1 MFKDETDFVCR
12 FRFYT
17 VTRRFP
23 GLQARDF
30 ILSFCYLPAAGVFPE
45 IKVST
50 NVNMSDVSRLH
61 VLHIEDDSIDA
72 LAFERILGHI
82 YHYDF
87 LLTQVPSLDQALDEL
102 ANTNFDI
109 AFLDLSLP
117 DAAGLQSIR
126 TLQQNAPE
134 LPIVILSGSK
144 DPEIT
149 LQAVECGAQDY
160 LVKGEIDESL
170 IVRTVRYALDRKR
183 MELKL
188 AYLSQYDPLTGLANR
203 GLFYDRLRQAMLRA
217 ERRKHTIALLFVDLD
232 FFKSI
237 NDDHGHHIG
246 DLLLKEVAERLQA
259 NVRKEDTVARM
270 GGDEFTIILEEIQD
284 QTAISGI
291 ADKLLQSLSN
301 PYALNGHTIS
311 ITASVGIM
319 PYSGQGGMT
328 PEDLLK
334 SSDAAMYKVKNSG
347 RNHYYFVDQAELMLP
362 ESAKLRDALP
372 TALER
377 GEFFLVYQPQVDVKR
392 RTIVGAEAL
401 LRWRHPELGV
411 INPQAFIPLLEET
424 NRIHTVGEWVLR
436 NACHQWRIW
445 QRRRVVPESALLSVN
460 LSPCQMREGDLAAL
474 IKAQLN
480 ETGLIA
486 SQLVFEVTESAL
498 LRRDEFSR
506 QSLRDLK
513 ALGVGLAVDDFGSG
527 FSILHYLKS
536 FPLDCVKLDLSLVP
550 DLLENETEK
559 IVISSIVQLAQ
570 DLNLQIIVEGAD
582 SLEKVRLLQQY
593 GCRLFQGRYFSPPLT
608 AGDFVEQCPYIGLK

>member
-1 MFKDETDFVCR
+1 
-12 FRFYT
+12 
-17 VTRRFP
+17 
-23 GLQARDF
+23 
-30 ILSFCYLPAAGVFPE
+30 
-45 IKVST
+45 
-50 NVNMSDVSRLH
+50 MSDVSRLH

-102 ANTNFDI
+102 AHTNFDI

-117 DAAGLQSIR
+117 DAAGLESIR
-126 TLQQNAPE
+126 ALQQNAPE

-217 ERRKHTIALLFVDLD
+217 ERRKQTIALLFVDLD
-232 FFKSI
+232 YFKSI
-237 NDDHGHHIG
+237 NDEHGHHIG
-246 DLLLKEVAERLQA
+246 DLLLKEVAGRLQA
-259 NVRKEDTVARM
+259 SVRKEDTVARM
-270 GGDEFTIILEEIQD
+270 GGDEFTIVLEEIQD
-284 QTAISGI
+284 QATISVI

-301 PYALNGHTIS
+301 PYLLNGHTIS
-311 ITASVGIM
+311 ITASIGIM
-319 PYSGQGGMT
+319 PYSGQEGMT

-334 SSDAAMYKVKNSG
+334 SSDTAMYKVKNSG
-347 RNHYYFVDQAELMLP
+347 RNQYYFVDQAELMLP
-362 ESAKLRDALP
+362 ESGKLRSVLP
-372 TALER
+372 AALER
-377 GEFFLVYQPQVDVKR
+377 GEFFLVYQPQVDVKH

-411 INPQAFIPLLEET
+411 IGPATFIPLLEES
-424 NRIHTVGEWVLR
+424 NRIYAVGEWALR

-445 QRRRVVPESALLSVN
+445 QRQGVVSESALLSVN
-460 LSPCQMREGDLAAL
+460 LSPRQLREGDLAAL
-474 IKAQLN
+474 TKARLN
-480 ETGLIA
+480 ETGLTA
-486 SQLVFEVTESAL
+486 SQLVFEVTERTL

-506 QSLRDLK
+506 QTLRDLK
-513 ALGVGLAVDDFGSG
+513 ALGVGLAVDDFGTG

-559 IVISSIVQLAQ
+559 IITASIVQLAQ
-570 DLNLQIIVEGAD
+570 DLNLQIIVESAD
-582 SLEKVRLLQQY
+582 SPEKVKLLQQY
-593 GCRLFQGRYFSPPLT
+593 GCRLFQGNFFSPPLT
-608 AGDFVEQCPYIGLK
+608 VTDFAEQCPYIGLK

>member
-1 MFKDETDFVCR
+1 
-12 FRFYT
+12 
-17 VTRRFP
+17 
-23 GLQARDF
+23 
-30 ILSFCYLPAAGVFPE
+30 
-45 IKVST
+45 
-50 NVNMSDVSRLH
+50 MSDVSRLH

-102 ANTNFDI
+102 AHTNFDI

-117 DAAGLQSIR
+117 DAAGLESIR

-203 GLFYDRLRQAMLRA
+203 GLFYDRLRQAMLRT
-217 ERRKHTIALLFVDLD
+217 ERRKHPIALLFVDLD

-237 NDDHGHHIG
+237 NDDHGHHVG

-259 NVRKEDTVARM
+259 NVRREDTVARM

-284 QTAISGI
+284 QAAVSVI

-301 PYALNGHTIS
+301 PYVLNGHTIS
-311 ITASVGIM
+311 ITASIGIM
-319 PYSGQGGMT
+319 PYSGQEGVT

-334 SSDAAMYKVKNSG
+334 NSDTAMYKVKNSG
-347 RNHYYFVDQAELMLP
+347 RNHYYFVQDQAELVLP
-362 ESAKLRDALP
+362 ESGKLRDLLP
-372 TALER
+372 GALER
-377 GEFFLVYQPQVDVKR
+377 GEFFLVYQPQVDIKH

-411 INPQAFIPLLEET
+411 VGPPAFIPLLEESS
-424 NRIHTVGEWVLR
+424 RIHTVGEWALR
-436 NACHQWRIW
+436 TACHQWRIW
-445 QRRRVVPESALLSVN
+445 QRRGVVSESALLSVN
-460 LSPCQMREGDLAAL
+460 VSTRQLREGDLAAL
-474 IKAQLN
+474 TKVQLN
-480 ETGLIA
+480 ETGLTA
-486 SQLVFEVTESAL
+486 SQLVFEVAESAL
-498 LRRDEFSR
+498 LRRDEYSR
-506 QSLRDLK
+506 RTLQDLK
-513 ALGVGLAVDDFGSG
+513 ALGVGLAVDDFGAG

-559 IVISSIVQLAQ
+559 IITASIVQLAQ
-570 DLNLQIIVEGAD
+570 DLNLQIIAEGSD
-582 SLEKVRLLQQY
+582 SPEKVGLLQQY
-593 GCRLFQGRYFSPPLT
+593 GCRLFQGYYISSPLT
-608 AGDFVEQCPYIGLK
+608 ADEFVEQCPNIGLK